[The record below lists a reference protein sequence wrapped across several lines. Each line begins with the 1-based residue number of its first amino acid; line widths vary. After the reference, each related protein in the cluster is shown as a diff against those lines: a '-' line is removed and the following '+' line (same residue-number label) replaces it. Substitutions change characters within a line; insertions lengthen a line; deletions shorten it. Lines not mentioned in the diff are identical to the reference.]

1 MIYGLVHFSLESGVM
16 QPVRYVHHL
25 RLKFAKRSFHGGLQE
40 FREHYADTVN
50 RLDVFTV
57 HSHVSH
63 VASSF
68 AVSLWQPLTPRSL
81 HGPRQGQGL
90 QLSHNR
96 VTAAATHLEPNL
108 AQPHVIFELLAK
120 AQLQSAQWHNL
131 LS

>member
-1 MIYGLVHFSLESGVM
+1 MWWLRFGWRDDIAWLTSLEGSVI

-40 FREHYADTVN
+40 FREHHAETVN
-50 RLDVFTV
+50 RCV

-96 VTAAATHLEPNL
+96 VTAAVDTLKKQLYNL
-108 AQPHVIFELLAK
+108 YTYTSKL
-120 AQLQSAQWHNL
+120 
-131 LS
+131 